1 MKRTLAFAAMS
12 LALLLAGSVVL
23 PPRVLAQDG
32 ASTDTAKRKVRSKV
46 VPEYPPLAKQMNV
59 TGKVKIEATIAADG
73 HVVNTRVVGGSP
85 LLVNAALDAIKRWR
99 FEPAPKDTTE
109 VVEFTFGGQE

>member
-1 MKRTLAFAAMS
+1 MGGSRPSRDSKRISLAILVTYEQLQEFPMEALPMASPVHFRLRGLSLREERGMKRTLAFAAIS

-46 VPEYPPLAKQMNV
+46 VPEYPPLAKQMN
-59 TGKVKIEATIAADG
+59 
-73 HVVNTRVVGGSP
+73 
-85 LLVNAALDAIKRWR
+85 
-99 FEPAPKDTTE
+99 
-109 VVEFTFGGQE
+109 